1 MEKFP
6 LVQIQNTQTD
16 ETGDAAD
23 LMGEESGEATIPLG
37 SVRTRPA
44 WGLINLR
51 SNSGSIF
58 TRFFYFEFSSAV
70 ISQIFYFEFS
80 SAAISQIFQRE

>member
-1 MEKFP
+1 MKNS
-6 LVQIQNTQTD
+6 LVQIQNTQTE
-16 ETGDAAD
+16 ETGEAAD

-58 TRFFYFEFSSAV
+58 TRFEFSSAV
-70 ISQIFYFEFS
+70 ISQIF
-80 SAAISQIFQRE
+80 QRE

>member
-1 MEKFP
+1 MLKNS
-6 LVQIQNTQTD
+6 LVQIQNTQTE
-16 ETGDAAD
+16 ETGEAAD

-58 TRFFYFEFSSAV
+58 TLFEFSSAV
-70 ISQIFYFEFS
+70 ISQIF
-80 SAAISQIFQRE
+80 QRE